1 MWNDIFDKTP
11 TECKLYLVYVREIN
25 DLWLSKYIDIALW
38 DDIHNVFHKAHRITH
53 WMELPDAPTDEEM
66 KRHMDEDKKR
76 LRQYIAND
84 F

>member
-1 MWNDIFDKTP
+1 M
-11 TECKLYLVYVREIN
+11 
-25 DLWLSKYIDIALW
+25 SKYIDIALW